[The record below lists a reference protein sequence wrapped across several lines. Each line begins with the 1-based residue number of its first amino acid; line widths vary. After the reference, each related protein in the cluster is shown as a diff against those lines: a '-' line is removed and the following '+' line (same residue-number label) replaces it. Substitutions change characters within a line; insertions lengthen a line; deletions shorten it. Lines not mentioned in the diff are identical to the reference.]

1 MTAAYVDT
9 SCLMAVSSSEPGYEE
24 LATRL
29 ESFTQL
35 HASDLLEAEFAS
47 ALARRGTANDGSL
60 TDQVIWVLP
69 DRVLTAEIDAV
80 LAAGYL
86 RGADLWHLACAL
98 FLSPNPV
105 ELTFLTL
112 DQRQAEVAR
121 ALGFPG

>member
-9 SCLMAVSSSEPGYEE
+9 SCLMAVASSEPGYEE

-29 ESFTQL
+29 ESFSQL
-35 HASDLLEAEFAS
+35 HASNLLEAEFAS
-47 ALARRGTANDGSL
+47 ALARRHITNDGSL

-69 DRVLTAEIDAV
+69 DRALTLEIDAV

-86 RGADLWHLACAL
+86 RGADLWHVACAL
-98 FLSPNPV
+98 YLSPNPL

-112 DQRQAEVAR
+112 DGRQSEVAR
-121 ALGFPG
+121 NLGFPA